1 MNTITIIL
9 VALALLVICVAVI
22 YVLIKDRKNLKK
34 EISRLND
41 EVASAKMNVEQM
53 RSYVDTILD
62 VKKDK
67 EKISERIK
75 EAKTD
80 EEVNS
85 IIADIVHTNNDK
97 LQND

>member
-9 VALALLVICVAVI
+9 VALALLVICIAVI

>member
-1 MNTITIIL
+1 MNIITIIL
-9 VALALLVICVAVI
+9 IALALLVICGAVI
-22 YVLIKDRKNLKK
+22 YVLIRDRKNLKK

-85 IIADIVHTNNDK
+85 IIVDIVHTNNDK